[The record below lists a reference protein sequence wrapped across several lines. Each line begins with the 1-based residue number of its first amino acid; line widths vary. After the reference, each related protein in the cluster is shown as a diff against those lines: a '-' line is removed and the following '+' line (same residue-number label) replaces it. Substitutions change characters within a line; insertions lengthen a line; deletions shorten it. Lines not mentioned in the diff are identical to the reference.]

1 MTTNALADLLSS
13 TARLY
18 SLEGEGAL
26 ARLHVEAWIAREAL
40 SGLAEMRI
48 LALADDA
55 SLDLDDMVSRP
66 VTLWTTRADGSR
78 YARSG
83 VLRQAELL
91 AGDAGM
97 ARYRLTVVP
106 WLWLATQQR
115 RSRVFEQR
123 ALLDIVQHVLDGY
136 EGCTSQIADD
146 VQGYLADLPVR
157 PYTTQYRESD
167 YDFLARLL
175 AEAGLGWTSVEDE
188 DAPLK
193 HAVRIF
199 ADSRG
204 LPEDPES
211 SQQGVRF
218 HRADAT
224 ESRDTVQEL
233 ARRFR
238 QGAGRVTVLGWH
250 ASGKYAVSG
259 EASAGATGGSATGVA
274 GGSNASG
281 AHYDDTL
288 APEWYEAAGHGA
300 FENEAHAQ
308 RQATIALES
317 VQARNE
323 TFAGRGGVRT
333 FRSGTRFR
341 LEDMSPL
348 GPSGE
353 EGFEP
358 LFALDRIEHVGVNN
372 LPVASQAAL
381 ETQLGGMSQ
390 WLQYDT
396 PPYVDG
402 ASEKFGT
409 AAGSGSATTGASA
422 NARIG
427 VRSEANA
434 SLMPDSAVLEKART
448 VGYANAFEAVRC
460 DRPWRA
466 SLAGGRGARFHAA
479 ATAHGVHTALVV
491 GAEGA
496 ASTDDNEE
504 IHRNRR
510 GDVRVRFHWQE
521 ARSDGEARSRWARV
535 AQRQSGAG
543 MGMTFVPRIGQEV
556 LVRFLDDDIDQ
567 PVVVGAVYNGRG
579 EGGTPATPGG
589 RTVQEADTSA
599 FAAARDMIPSGQAN
613 LAGGNAPAWHGAAA
627 ADDAH
632 RNAAA
637 LSGFKSK
644 EFGGAG
650 YNQMVFDD
658 SDGQQRLQLKSTQSA
673 TELNLGHI
681 IHQAG
686 NYRGGV
692 RGTGAE
698 LRSDAYGTVRGGAG
712 VLITSYHDNDTAP
725 AGEATGVQALAKQA
739 DKLSR
744 TLDKGAADHQG
755 VRLAAAAGTDKADT
769 SVLDSKKA
777 PLAAM
782 QTAVAAGVSGEDLP
796 TAKRDAAERNP
807 QAGDGRVPH
816 LGDAAVFMAARAG
829 LVQTAGEHMQVTA
842 GETVHWSAGQHQNLA
857 SMGSLR
863 VHTGQG
869 LGVVAGVQRG
879 GEPALSVIAGQG
891 PLLVQAQQD
900 VLTVTAREAVHV
912 ASASAQVEMAAPKR
926 IRIATAQGASIV
938 LEGGNITV
946 NAPGR
951 IDVHSADKKFTG
963 PDSMSY
969 SLPAFAQGED
979 EPFKLGL
986 RLQDMPGAH
995 GVAPEGEAWRIVKVP
1010 SDLAAVDEGG
1020 RLDPAIFDAGQW
1032 DEVLYEGTTPADGTL
1047 ALDES
1052 QQRALNAK
1060 VTQYPGRVWL
1070 VRGLHAQAMTPARYS
1085 TDATQTGS
1093 NKVLDALNFARNGTR
1108 LDGMRADWLGEHAVA
1123 DGDVQ
1128 GVGELKPKTDA

>member
-1 MTTNALADLLSS
+1 MTTNALPDLLSS
-13 TARLY
+13 NARLY
-18 SLEGEGAL
+18 SLEGDGAL

-40 SGLAEMRI
+40 SGLGEMRI

-55 SLDLDDMVSRP
+55 ALDLDDMVSRP
-66 VTLWTTRADGSR
+66 LTLWTTRADGSR
-78 YARSG
+78 HGRSG

-146 VQGYLADLPVR
+146 VQSYLADLPVR
-157 PYTTQYRESD
+157 AYTTQYRESD
-167 YDFLARLL
+167 YDFLSRLL
-175 AEAGLGWTSVEDE
+175 AEAGLGWTAVEDE
-188 DAPLK
+188 DAPLR

-211 SQQGVRF
+211 AQQGVRF

-224 ESRDTVQEL
+224 ESRDTVQAL
-233 ARRFR
+233 VRRFR
-238 QGAGRVTVLGWH
+238 QGVGRVTVLGWH
-250 ASGKYAVSG
+250 ASGKYAVAG
-259 EASAGATGGSATGVA
+259 EASGGGVGSKGASAGGIASNGSGATSAA
-274 GGSNASG
+274 YS
-281 AHYDDTL
+281 DDAL
-288 APEWYEAAGHGA
+288 VPEWYEAAGHGA

-308 RQATIALES
+308 RQASIVLEG

-341 LEDMSPL
+341 LDDMSPL
-348 GPSGE
+348 GPSSE
-353 EGFEP
+353 EGFDP
-358 LFALDRIEHVGVNN
+358 VFALDRVEHVGVNN
-372 LPVASQAAL
+372 LPVAAQAAL
-381 ETQLGGMSQ
+381 EAQLGGMAQ
-390 WLQYDT
+390 WLQYDAAADAPDT
-396 PPYVDG
+396 PDP
-402 ASEKFGT
+402 
-409 AAGSGSATTGASA
+409 
-422 NARIG
+422 
-427 VRSEANA
+427 
-434 SLMPDSAVLEKART
+434 AVLEKARA
-448 VGYANAFEAVRC
+448 VGYANAFDAVRC

-466 SLAGGRGARFHAA
+466 PLAGGRGARFNGAPS
-479 ATAHGVHTALVV
+479 AHGVHTALVV
-491 GAEGA
+491 GADGA
-496 ASTDDNEE
+496 AQTGATGARTQAGATQTNSTEE

-521 ARSDGEARSRWARV
+521 AQSEGEAHSRWARV

-567 PVVVGAVYNGRG
+567 PVIVGAVYNGRG

-599 FAAARDMIPSGQAN
+599 FAAARDVIPSGQAN
-613 LAGGNAPAWHGAAA
+613 LAGGNSPAWHGAAA

-698 LRSDAYGTVRGGAG
+698 LRSDAYGAVRGGAG
-712 VLITSYHDNDTAP
+712 VLITSYHGDATEP
-725 AGEATGVQALAKQA
+725 AGEATGVQALARQA

-744 TLDKGAADHQG
+744 TLDKGAVDHEG
-755 VRLAAAAGTDKADT
+755 VRLAAAAGTEKPDT
-769 SVLDSKKA
+769 SLLDADKA

-782 QTAVAAGVSGEDLP
+782 QAAVAAGVSGEDLP
-796 TAKRDAAERNP
+796 TAQQDAAERNAK
-807 QAGDGRVPH
+807 AGDGKVPH
-816 LGDAAVFMAARAG
+816 LGDAAIFVAARAG
-829 LVQTAGEHMQVTA
+829 LVQTAGEHLQVTA
-842 GETVHWSAGQHQNLA
+842 GETVHWSAGRHQNLV

-863 VHTGQG
+863 VHTGQA

-891 PLLVQAQQD
+891 PLLVQAQKD
-900 VLTVTAREAVHV
+900 VMTVTAREAVHV
-912 ASASAQVEMAAPKR
+912 SSASAQVEFAAPKR
-926 IRIATAQGASIV
+926 IRIATSQGASIV

-963 PDSMSY
+963 PTRIPY
-969 SLPAFAQGED
+969 ALPEF
-979 EPFKLGL
+979 
-986 RLQDMPGAH
+986 
-995 GVAPEGEAWRIVKVP
+995 
-1010 SDLAAVDEGG
+1010 
-1020 RLDPAIFDAGQW
+1020 
-1032 DEVLYEGTTPADGTL
+1032 
-1047 ALDES
+1047 
-1052 QQRALNAK
+1052 
-1060 VTQYPGRVWL
+1060 RVCK
-1070 VRGLHAQAMTPARYS
+1070 S
-1085 TDATQTGS
+1085 C
-1093 NKVLDALNFARNGTR
+1093 VLDAQ
-1108 LDGMRADWLGEHAVA
+1108 ES
-1123 DGDVQ
+1123 VQ
-1128 GVGELKPKTDA
+1128 SITDKA

>member
-1 MTTNALADLLSS
+1 MNVLVDDLLFSES
-13 TARLY
+13 RLY

-40 SGLAEMRI
+40 SDLGEMRV
-48 LALADDA
+48 LALADTA

-146 VQGYLADLPVR
+146 VQAYLADLPVR

-167 YDFLARLL
+167 YEFLARLL

-211 SQQGVRF
+211 TAQGVRF

-238 QGAGRVTVLGWH
+238 QGVGRVTVLGWH
-250 ASGKYAVSG
+250 ASGKYAVGG
-259 EASAGATGGSATGVA
+259 EASSGATGVA
-274 GGSNASG
+274 GSSDTSASD
-281 AHYDDTL
+281 YDDTL
-288 APEWYEAAGHGA
+288 VPEWYEAAGHGA

-308 RQATIALES
+308 RQASVVLES
-317 VQARNE
+317 VRARNE

-381 ETQLGGMSQ
+381 ETQLGGVAQ
-390 WLQYDT
+390 WLYYDA
-396 PPYVDG
+396 PPYVEG
-402 ASEKFGT
+402 AGEEFG
-409 AAGSGSATTGASA
+409 AAPGDGSATTRVSA
-422 NARIG
+422 TARMG
-427 VRSEANA
+427 VQSEVSAK
-434 SLMPDSAVLEKART
+434 LMPDAATLEKAKT
-448 VGYANAFEAVRC
+448 VGYANAFDAVRC

-496 ASTDDNEE
+496 ASTDNNQE

-521 ARSDGEARSRWARV
+521 ARSDGEAHSRWARV

-739 DKLSR
+739 DKLTR
-744 TLDKGAADHQG
+744 ALDKGAVDHEG
-755 VRLAAAAGTDKADT
+755 VRLAAAAGTDKPDT
-769 SVLDSKKA
+769 SVLDAQKS
-777 PLAAM
+777 PLTAM
-782 QTAVAAGVSGEDLP
+782 QAALATGVSGEDLS
-796 TAKRDAAERNP
+796 TAREDAAERNP
-807 QAGDGRVPH
+807 QAGDGKVPH

-829 LVQTAGEHMQVTA
+829 LVQTAGEHMQITA

-900 VLTVTAREAVHV
+900 VLTVTGREAVRV
-912 ASASAQVEMAAPKR
+912 SSSSAQVELAAPKR

-938 LEGGNITV
+938 LEGGNITI

-963 PDSMSY
+963 PTRIPY
-969 SLPAFAQGED
+969 ALPEFQVC
-979 EPFKLGL
+979 K
-986 RLQDMPGAH
+986 
-995 GVAPEGEAWRIVKVP
+995 
-1010 SDLAAVDEGG
+1010 SC
-1020 RLDPAIFDAGQW
+1020 
-1032 DEVLYEGTTPADGTL
+1032 
-1047 ALDES
+1047 
-1052 QQRALNAK
+1052 
-1060 VTQYPGRVWL
+1060 
-1070 VRGLHAQAMTPARYS
+1070 
-1085 TDATQTGS
+1085 
-1093 NKVLDALNFARNGTR
+1093 VLDAH
-1108 LDGMRADWLGEHAVA
+1108 ES
-1123 DGDVQ
+1123 VQ
-1128 GVGELKPKTDA
+1128 SITDKA

>member
-13 TARLY
+13 NARLY

-26 ARLHVEAWIAREAL
+26 TRLHVEAWIAREAL
-40 SGLAEMRI
+40 SGLAEMRV

-55 SLDLDDMVSRP
+55 ALDLEDMVSRP

-78 YARSG
+78 YGRSG

-123 ALLDIVQHVLDGY
+123 ALIDVVQHVLDGY

-146 VQGYLADLPVR
+146 VRDYLADLPIR

-211 SQQGVRF
+211 AEQGVRF

-238 QGAGRVTVLGWH
+238 QGVGRVTVLGWH
-250 ASGKYAVSG
+250 ASGKYAVTG
-259 EASAGATGGSATGVA
+259 EASGGGARSNGAGAGGIATNG
-274 GGSNASG
+274 SG
-281 AHYDDTL
+281 ATSAAYGDDAL
-288 APEWYEAAGHGA
+288 VPEWYEAAGHGA

-308 RQATIALES
+308 RQASIALES

-341 LEDMSPL
+341 LDDMSPL
-348 GPSGE
+348 GPSSE

-358 LFALDRIEHVGVNN
+358 VFALDRVEHVGVNN
-372 LPVASQAAL
+372 LPVAAQAAL
-381 ETQLGGMSQ
+381 ETQLGGMAQ
-390 WLQYDT
+390 WLCFDT
-396 PPYVDG
+396 PPPSRDAG
-402 ASEKFGT
+402 LAFT
-409 AAGSGSATTGASA
+409 AELDDALDT
-422 NARIG
+422 
-427 VRSEANA
+427 
-434 SLMPDSAVLEKART
+434 PDPAVLEKARN
-448 VGYANAFEAVRC
+448 VGYANAFHAVRC

-466 SLAGGRGARFHAA
+466 PLAGGRGARFSGAPS
-479 ATAHGVHTALVV
+479 AHGVHTALVV
-491 GAEGA
+491 GADGA
-496 ASTDDNEE
+496 VQTGGTQTGKNEE

-521 ARSDGEARSRWARV
+521 AQSDGEAHSRWARV

-698 LRSDAYGTVRGGAG
+698 LRSDAYGAVRGGAG
-712 VLITSYHDNDTAP
+712 VLITSYHGNDTEP
-725 AGEATGVQALAKQA
+725 AGEAAGVQALAKQA

-744 TLDKGAADHQG
+744 TLDKGAVDHEG
-755 VRLAAAAGTDKADT
+755 VRLAAAAGTDKPDT
-769 SVLDSKKA
+769 SVLDAKKA

-782 QTAVAAGVSGEDLP
+782 QAAVAAGVSGEDLP
-796 TAKRDAAERNP
+796 TAKRDAADRDP
-807 QAGDGRVPH
+807 KTGDGKVPH
-816 LGDAAVFMAARAG
+816 LGDAAIFVAARAG

-842 GETVHWSAGQHQNLA
+842 GETVHWSAGRHQNLA
-857 SMGSLR
+857 SMGSMR
-863 VHTGQG
+863 VHTGQA

-891 PLLVQAQQD
+891 PLLVQAQKD
-900 VLTVTAREAVHV
+900 VMTVTARETVHV
-912 ASASAQVEMAAPKR
+912 SSASSQVEFAAPKR
-926 IRIATAQGASIV
+926 IRIATSQGASIV

-995 GVAPEGEAWRIVKVP
+995 GVAPEGETWRIVKVP

-1020 RLDPAIFDAGQW
+1020 RLDPAIFDASLW
-1032 DEVLYEGTTPADGTL
+1032 DEVLYEGKIPADGTL
-1047 ALDES
+1047 ALDEA
-1052 QQRALNAK
+1052 QQRTLNAK

-1085 TDATQTGS
+1085 TDASQVSS

-1108 LDGMRADWLGEHAVA
+1108 LDGTYADWLSEHAVA

-1128 GVGELKPKTDA
+1128 GVGQLKPKTDA

>member
-13 TARLY
+13 NARLY
-18 SLEGEGAL
+18 SLEGDGAL
-26 ARLHVEAWIAREAL
+26 MRLHVEAWIAREAL

-48 LALADDA
+48 LVLADDA
-55 SLDLDDMVSRP
+55 ALDLDDMVSRP

-78 YARSG
+78 YGRSG

-146 VQGYLADLPVR
+146 VEAYLADLPIR

-167 YDFLARLL
+167 YDFLSRLL
-175 AEAGLGWTSVEDE
+175 AEAGLGWTTVEAE
-188 DAPLK
+188 DVPLK

-238 QGAGRVTVLGWH
+238 QGVGRVTVLGWH
-250 ASGKYAVSG
+250 ASGKYAVAG
-259 EASAGATGGSATGVA
+259 EASASDA
-274 GGSNASG
+274 GG
-281 AHYDDTL
+281 DDAL
-288 APEWYEAAGHGA
+288 VPEWYEAAGHGA

-308 RQATIALES
+308 RQAGIALES

-341 LEDMSPL
+341 LDDMSPL
-348 GPSGE
+348 GPSKE
-353 EGFEP
+353 EGFDP

-372 LPVASQAAL
+372 LPVAAQAAL
-381 ETQLGGMSQ
+381 QMRLGGMAQ

-396 PPYVDG
+396 PPTSPD
-402 ASEKFGT
+402 
-409 AAGSGSATTGASA
+409 AGMMFATGLDHGSPT
-422 NARIG
+422 
-427 VRSEANA
+427 
-434 SLMPDSAVLEKART
+434 PDSAVLAKARS
-448 VGYANAFEAVRC
+448 VGYANAFDAVRC

-466 SLAGGRGARFHAA
+466 VLAGGRGARLSGAPS
-479 ATAHGVHTALVV
+479 AHGVHTALVV
-491 GAEGA
+491 GADGGSGSDGA
-496 ASTDDNEE
+496 GGAGQSGDNEE

-521 ARSDGEARSRWARV
+521 AQSDGEAHSRWARV

-567 PVVVGAVYNGRG
+567 PVIVGAVYNGRG

-698 LRSDAYGTVRGGAG
+698 LRSDAYGAVRGGAG
-712 VLITSYHDNDTAP
+712 VLITSYHGDDTEP
-725 AGEATGVQALAKQA
+725 AGEANGVQALAKQA

-744 TLDKGAADHQG
+744 TLDKGAVDHEG
-755 VRLAAAAGTDKADT
+755 VRLAAAAGTDKPDS
-769 SVLDSKKA
+769 SVLDAKRA

-782 QTAVAAGVSGEDLP
+782 QAAVAAGVSGEDLP
-796 TAKRDAAERNP
+796 AARRDAAERDP
-807 QAGDGRVPH
+807 QAGDGKVPH
-816 LGDAAVFMAARAG
+816 LGDAAIFVAARAG
-829 LVQTAGEHMQVTA
+829 LVQTAGAHMQVTA
-842 GETVHWSAGQHQNLA
+842 GETVHWSAGRHQNLA
-857 SMGSLR
+857 SMGNLR
-863 VHTGQG
+863 VHTGQA

-891 PLLVQAQQD
+891 PLLVQAQKD
-900 VLTVTAREAVHV
+900 AMTVTAREAVHV
-912 ASASAQVEMAAPKR
+912 ASASAQVELAAPKR
-926 IRIATAQGASIV
+926 IRIATSEGASIV

-963 PDSMSY
+963 PTR
-969 SLPAFAQGED
+969 LPYA
-979 EPFKLGL
+979 L
-986 RLQDMPGAH
+986 
-995 GVAPEGEAWRIVKVP
+995 PE
-1010 SDLAAVDEGG
+1010 
-1020 RLDPAIFDAGQW
+1020 F
-1032 DEVLYEGTTPADGTL
+1032 
-1047 ALDES
+1047 
-1052 QQRALNAK
+1052 
-1060 VTQYPGRVWL
+1060 RVCK
-1070 VRGLHAQAMTPARYS
+1070 S
-1085 TDATQTGS
+1085 C
-1093 NKVLDALNFARNGTR
+1093 VLDAQ
-1108 LDGMRADWLGEHAVA
+1108 ES
-1123 DGDVQ
+1123 VQ
-1128 GVGELKPKTDA
+1128 SITDKA